1 MKRRSCKPAIARRL
15 KSCLRY
21 TTGTIVEWPMSYLHC
36 PACKC
41 AFNIATHS
49 TCPSC
54 PVVATMVDGAEDIV
68 AATEQLA
75 RAMARATPD
84 ERADAMGRMDRLAL
98 PAPGAKPVT
107 FHGAMVR
114 SIREALDPQP
124 LPPPRKPPLF
134 ARMANRVADKV
145 ATKSAALLGQLTPH
159 LGRYAPRALEMG
171 NGLRARM
178 RALTA

>member
-1 MKRRSCKPAIARRL
+1 
-15 KSCLRY
+15 
-21 TTGTIVEWPMSYLHC
+21 MSYLHC
-36 PACKC
+36 PTCKR
-41 AFNIATHS
+41 AFNMATSS

-54 PVVATMVDGAEDIV
+54 PVASQMVDPAEDIV

-75 RAMARATPD
+75 RAMARATPN

-114 SIREALDPQP
+114 SIREALDPPPAPQPKQP
-124 LPPPRKPPLF
+124 LFTKL
-134 ARMANRVADKV
+134 ANRMLAE
-145 ATKSAALLGQLTPH
+145 LTPR
-159 LGRYAPRALEMG
+159 LARYAPHARELG
-171 NGLRARM
+171 LGLRARM